1 VQLLQHLTV
10 WRHIRPRRT
19 LFNLSRGCGICRI
32 RWLTWN
38 TASQKHRLETSIRL
52 YQDTIS
58 GRLLQIQTLNLFR
71 LVYAHK
77 NTYITRKGATA
88 MHDEILIYP
97 TVFTEHHDEDG
108 HYFVVT
114 SPNIPGMVTEGTT
127 RQQAVTEAIDAI
139 ATMLDGEKYPSVQD
153 PGQWILKK
161 NETIVYVPVNMTQ
174 WYREKAL
181 AQKNE
186 NRANEYYGA

>member
-1 VQLLQHLTV
+1 MEE
-10 WRHIRPRRT
+10 
-19 LFNLSRGCGICRI
+19 GI
-32 RWLTWN
+32 L
-38 TASQKHRLETSIRL
+38 
-52 YQDTIS
+52 
-58 GRLLQIQTLNLFR
+58 
-71 LVYAHK
+71 
-77 NTYITRKGATA
+77 

-97 TVFTEHHDEDG
+97 TVFAEHHDEDG

-181 AQKNE
+181 ALKMKTV
-186 NRANEYYGA
+186 RMSITVPEYLKEEAKERGINVSRVATQALEKLLA